1 MLETAQEPVKGRER
15 EDFRQASRLA
25 GERKSEIAL
34 SDIEK
39 KKYEE
44 GLDFETDVAGN
55 IKLPPGTSP
64 EDRGAIIQET
74 ERQIKQSKKDLA
86 KVEAD
91 KKAGLTTPAP
101 LLRKTTEKDE
111 ITYKIGNNTITT
123 ITFNHSL
130 VVLLMLNHE
139 LLFTDLFLTSP
150 SLLSLAP
157 KSGPLLISINF
168 GPEAINFH

>member
-1 MLETAQEPVKGRER
+1 MLKKAQEPVEGKAAA
-15 EDFRQASRLA
+15 DFAEASRIA
-25 GERKSEIAL
+25 GKRKSEIAL

-101 LLRKTTEKDE
+101 LLRKTTEKDFV
-111 ITYKIGNNTITT
+111 TDSDRVAATN
-123 ITFNHSL
+123 
-130 VVLLMLNHE
+130 LLKTQISKKTKKGC
-139 LLFTDLFLTSP
+139 LLYTSP
-150 SLLSLAP
+150 SPRDS
-157 KSGPLLISINF
+157 
-168 GPEAINFH
+168 